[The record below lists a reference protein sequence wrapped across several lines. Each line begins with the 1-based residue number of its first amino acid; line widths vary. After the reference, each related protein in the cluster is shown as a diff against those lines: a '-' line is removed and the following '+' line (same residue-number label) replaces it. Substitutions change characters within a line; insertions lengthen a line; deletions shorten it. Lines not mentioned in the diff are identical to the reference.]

1 MTGADGLAGTPLY
14 LAPEAL
20 AGCAP
25 RPSFDLWALALV
37 LYEVVAG
44 RYPFA
49 GGDRRAVLAAVE
61 RADVPD
67 VREYRPTCSAGL
79 AALLRDALS
88 RDIMRRPASAAALR
102 TALQQVQP
110 CVRETVAAG

>member
-37 LYEVVAG
+37 LYEAIAG
-44 RYPFA
+44 RHPFA
-49 GGDRRAVLAAVE
+49 ADDGRAALAAVE

-67 VREYRPTCSAGL
+67 IRDCRPTCPVGL
-79 AALLRDALS
+79 AAFLRDALS
-88 RDIMRRPASAAALR
+88 RDIAPRPATAAAMRNELHLLR
-102 TALQQVQP
+102 TTRRSRL
-110 CVRETVAAG
+110 AG